1 MLRSTATLGLAAV
14 LLCGTTVLAS
24 RHLGPAEP
32 GQQTGATFKSGTR
45 TVPLYTTVVD
55 ATGRLIPDLQK
66 DEFEILDN
74 GVVQP
79 TTFFVNENQ
88 KITVVVML
96 DTSGS
101 MTFQIEQLKEAAE
114 QFVLRLL
121 PDDKARIGS
130 FSDKIIITPPA
141 FTSNRDE
148 LIRTIHNDIQF
159 GNPTAL
165 WDATDRSM
173 DAMMGLEGRRVVLL
187 FTDGDDNYSHKSYG
201 DVKNRAVNDEFMIY
215 GIGLRGTPGGGI
227 TQKPDPGLRKI
238 AEETGGGYFEL
249 RATAD
254 LNSTFTRVANE
265 LHSQYVLGFSPANL
279 DGKLHKLEVRVKQ
292 PGAVARTRKSY
303 LASK

>member
-1 MLRSTATLGLAAV
+1 MTRPFRVLALAVVLLGGMAV
-14 LLCGTTVLAS
+14 LTA
-24 RHLGPAEP
+24 
-32 GQQTGATFKSGTR
+32 QQTPPQQGATFKSGTR
-45 TVPLYTTVVD
+45 TVPLYTTVTD
-55 ATGRLIPDLQK
+55 STGRLVPDLQR

-79 TTFFVNENQ
+79 TTLFANEIQ

-101 MTFQIEQLKEAAE
+101 MTFQMDNLKEGAE
-114 QFVLRLL
+114 QFALRLL
-121 PDDKARIGS
+121 PGDKARIGS

-141 FTSNRDE
+141 FTGNRDE
-148 LIRTIHNDIQF
+148 LIHAIRNDIDF

-173 DAMMGLEGRRVVLL
+173 DAMEGLDGRRVVLL
-187 FTDGDDNYSHKSYG
+187 FTDGDDNISRKSLK
-201 DVKNRAVNDEFMIY
+201 DCQQRALASEFMIY

-227 TQKPDPGLRKI
+227 TQKPDAGLRKI

-249 RATAD
+249 KGTTD

-265 LHSQYVLGFSPANL
+265 LHSQYVLGFSPDKL
-279 DGKLHKLEVRVKQ
+279 DGKIHKIEVRVKQ
-292 PGAVARTRKSY
+292 PGLKARTRKSY
-303 LASK
+303 IATP

>member
-1 MLRSTATLGLAAV
+1 MSPSVRAFALSAV
-14 LLCGTTVLAS
+14 LLSGIGVLSAS
-24 RHLGPAEP
+24 
-32 GQQTGATFKSGTR
+32 QQGATFTSGTR

-55 ATGRLIPDLQK
+55 GTGRLVPDLQK

-79 TTFFVNENQ
+79 ATIFANEIQ

-114 QFVLRLL
+114 QFALRLL

-141 FTSNRDE
+141 FTGDRDA
-148 LIRTIHNDIQF
+148 LIRAIHNDIQF

-173 DAMMGLEGRRVVLL
+173 DVMTGLDGRRVVLL
-187 FTDGDDNYSHKSYG
+187 FTDGEDNYSHKSYN

-215 GIGLRGTPGGGI
+215 GIGLRGTTGGGI
-227 TQKPDPGLRKI
+227 TQRPDAGLRKI

-265 LHSQYVLGFSPANL
+265 LHSQYLLGFSPTNL
-279 DGKLHKLEVRVKQ
+279 DGKLHKLEVRVKH
-292 PGAVARTRKSY
+292 PGLTARTRKSY

>member
-1 MLRSTATLGLAAV
+1 
-14 LLCGTTVLAS
+14 
-24 RHLGPAEP
+24 
-32 GQQTGATFKSGTR
+32 
-45 TVPLYTTVVD
+45 
-55 ATGRLIPDLQK
+55 
-66 DEFEILDN
+66 
-74 GVVQP
+74 VQP

-141 FTSNRDE
+141 FTGNRDE

-173 DAMMGLEGRRVVLL
+173 DVMTGLDGRKVVLL
-187 FTDGDDNYSHKSYG
+187 FTDGDDNYSRKSYG
-201 DVKNRAVNDEFMIY
+201 DVKTRAVNEEYMIY
-215 GIGLRGTPGGGI
+215 GIGLRGTQGGGI
-227 TQKPDPGLRKI
+227 TQRPDPGLRKI

-249 RATAD
+249 RGTSD

-265 LHSQYVLGFSPANL
+265 LHSQYVLGFSPATL

-292 PGAVARTRKSY
+292 PGAIARTRKSY

>member
-1 MLRSTATLGLAAV
+1 MTRVLRFLAVATVLLSGMGVLAARQ
-14 LLCGTTVLAS
+14 T
-24 RHLGPAEP
+24 PP
-32 GQQTGATFKSGTR
+32 PPQQGATFKSGTR
-45 TVPLYTTVVD
+45 TVPLYTTVID
-55 ATGRLIPDLQK
+55 ETGRLVPDLQR

-79 TTFFVNENQ
+79 ITLFANEIQ

-101 MTFQIEQLKEAAE
+101 MTFQMDNLKEGAE
-114 QFVLRLL
+114 QFALRLL
-121 PDDKARIGS
+121 PGDKARIGS
-130 FSDKIIITPPA
+130 FSDKIIITPPE
-141 FTSNRDE
+141 FTGNRDE
-148 LIRTIHNDIQF
+148 LIRAIRNDIQF

-173 DAMMGLEGRRVVLL
+173 DAMEGLDGRRVVLL
-187 FTDGDDNYSHKSYG
+187 FTDGDDNISRKSLK
-201 DVKNRAVNDEFMIY
+201 DVQNRALASEFMIY

-249 RATAD
+249 KGTTD

-265 LHSQYVLGFSPANL
+265 LHSQYVLGFAPDKL
-279 DGKLHKLEVRVKQ
+279 DGKIHKIEVRVKQ
-292 PGAVARTRKSY
+292 PGLKARTRKSY
-303 LASK
+303 IANP

>member
-1 MLRSTATLGLAAV
+1 MNRRLPSFGPLAVLTV
-14 LLCGTTVLAS
+14 LLCGYFVLAAPLT
-24 RHLGPAEP
+24 HAA
-32 GQQTGATFKSGTR
+32 QQGGTFKSGTR

-101 MTFQIEQLKEAAE
+101 MTFQIDQLKEAAE

-121 PDDKARIGS
+121 PADKARIGS

-141 FTSNRDE
+141 FTGNRDE
-148 LIRTIHNDIQF
+148 LIRTLHNDIQF

-173 DAMMGLEGRRVVLL
+173 DAMTGLDGRKVVLL

-201 DVKNRAVNDEFMIY
+201 DVKTRAVNEEYMVY
-215 GIGLRGTPGGGI
+215 GIGLRGVQPGGI

-249 RATAD
+249 RASAD

-265 LHSQYVLGFSPANL
+265 LHSQYVLGFAPANL

>member
-1 MLRSTATLGLAAV
+1 MKRLLASLAPVVVLVCGYAVLAA
-14 LLCGTTVLAS
+14 
-24 RHLGPAEP
+24 E
-32 GQQTGATFKSGTR
+32 QQGATFKSGTR

-55 ATGRLIPDLQK
+55 STGRLIPDLQR

-79 TTFFVNENQ
+79 TTYFANEHQ

-101 MTFQIEQLKEAAE
+101 MTFNLEQLKEGAE
-114 QFVLRLL
+114 QFALRLL
-121 PDDKARIGS
+121 PEDKARIGS

-141 FTSNRDE
+141 FTGNRDD
-148 LIRTIHNDIQF
+148 LIRAIRNDIQF

-165 WDATDRSM
+165 WDATNRSM
-173 DAMMGLEGRRVVLL
+173 DVMTGLDGRKVVLL
-187 FTDGDDNYSHKSYG
+187 FSDGDDNYSKQSYSAVR
-201 DVKNRAVNDEFMIY
+201 DRAVAEEFMIY

-227 TQKPDPGLRKI
+227 VQRPDPNLKKI

-249 RATAD
+249 RGTTD
-254 LNSTFTRVANE
+254 LNSTFTRVAAE

-303 LASK
+303 LATK

>member
-1 MLRSTATLGLAAV
+1 MSPSVRAFALSAV
-14 LLCGTTVLAS
+14 LLSGIGVLSA
-24 RHLGPAEP
+24 A
-32 GQQTGATFKSGTR
+32 QQGATFTSGTR

-55 ATGRLIPDLQK
+55 GTGRLVPDLQR

-79 TTFFVNENQ
+79 TTIFANEIQ

-114 QFVLRLL
+114 QFALRLL
-121 PDDKARIGS
+121 PEDKARIGS
-130 FSDKIIITPPA
+130 FSDKIIITPET
-141 FTSNRDE
+141 FTGDRDA
-148 LIRTIHNDIQF
+148 LIRAIHNDIQF

-165 WDATDRSM
+165 WDATERSM
-173 DAMMGLEGRRVVLL
+173 DVMSGLDGRKVVLL
-187 FTDGDDNYSHKSYG
+187 FTDGEDNYSRKSYG
-201 DVKNRAVNDEFMIY
+201 DVKTRAVNEEYMIY
-215 GIGLRGTPGGGI
+215 GIGLRGTTGGGI

-265 LHSQYVLGFSPANL
+265 LHSQYLLGFSPANL
-279 DGKLHKLEVRVKQ
+279 DGKLHKLEVRVKH
-292 PGAVARTRKSY
+292 PGLVARSRKSY
-303 LASK
+303 LANK

>member
-1 MLRSTATLGLAAV
+1 MTRVLRVLTAMGVLAA
-14 LLCGTTVLAS
+14 GISVLA
-24 RHLGPAEP
+24 A
-32 GQQTGATFKSGTR
+32 QQTSPQQGATFKSGTR

-55 ATGRLIPDLQK
+55 QTGRLVPDLQR

-79 TTFFVNENQ
+79 TTLFANELQ

-101 MTFQIEQLKEAAE
+101 MTFQMDALKEGAE
-114 QFVLRLL
+114 QFALRLL
-121 PDDKARIGS
+121 PGDKARIGS

-141 FTSNRDE
+141 FTGNRDE
-148 LIRTIHNDIQF
+148 LIRAIRNDIQF

-173 DAMMGLEGRRVVLL
+173 DAMEGLDGRRVVLL
-187 FTDGDDNYSHKSYG
+187 FTDGDDNISRKSLK
-201 DVKNRAVNDEFMIY
+201 DCQQRALAEEFMIY

-227 TQKPDPGLRKI
+227 TQKPDAGLRKI

-249 RATAD
+249 KGTTD
-254 LNSTFTRVANE
+254 LNSTFTRVAAE
-265 LHSQYVLGFSPANL
+265 LHSQYVLGFAPDKL
-279 DGKLHKLEVRVKQ
+279 DGKIHKIEVRVKQ
-292 PGAVARTRKSY
+292 NGLKARTRKSY
-303 LASK
+303 IANP

>member
-1 MLRSTATLGLAAV
+1 MNRRLSLLGLPLLVTV
-14 LLCGTTVLAS
+14 LLCGYAVLAAPLT
-24 RHLGPAEP
+24 RAA
-32 GQQTGATFKSGTR
+32 QQGGTFKSGTR

-55 ATGRLIPDLQK
+55 STGRLIPDLQK

-74 GVVQP
+74 GVVQT
-79 TTFFVNENQ
+79 TTFFVNEIQ

-121 PDDKARIGS
+121 PGDKARIGS
-130 FSDKIIITPPA
+130 FSDKIIITPA
-141 FTSNRDE
+141 DFTGNRDE

-173 DAMMGLEGRRVVLL
+173 DVMTGLDGRKVVLL
-187 FTDGDDNYSHKSYG
+187 FTDGDDNYSRKSYG
-201 DVKNRAVNDEFMIY
+201 DVKTRAVNEEYMIY
-215 GIGLRGTPGGGI
+215 GIGLRGTQGGGI
-227 TQKPDPGLRKI
+227 TQRPDPGLRKI

-249 RATAD
+249 RGTAD

-292 PGAVARTRKSY
+292 PGAIARTRKSY